1 MPNNSYLRGRKLEW
15 DIQKLF
21 KDNGYSAMRTS
32 GSHGFADV
40 IITRKAGDAL
50 DLTRPI
56 AIAEVDEVL
65 DGWLPVHDPTQIL
78 DPFLFG
84 RKKFLRNG
92 GTQMIHLTPATVILM
107 QMKTTK
113 GRAKKKGKKR
123 VTGSI

>member
-1 MPNNSYLRGRKLEW
+1 
-15 DIQKLF
+15 
-21 KDNGYSAMRTS
+21 MRTS

-56 AIAEVDEVL
+56 TMTELDEVL
-65 DGWLPVHDPTQIL
+65 AGWLPVHDPTQIL

-84 RKKFLRNG
+84 KKKLLRNG
-92 GTQMIHLTPATVILM
+92 GSQMIHLTPATVILM

-113 GRAKKKGKKR
+113 GKAKKKKGGK
-123 VTGSI
+123 

>member
-15 DIQKLF
+15 TIQKLF
-21 KDNGYSAMRTS
+21 KDKGYSAMRTS

-56 AIAEVDEVL
+56 TMTELDEVL
-65 DGWLPVHDPTQIL
+65 ADWLPVHDPTQIL

-84 RKKFLRNG
+84 KIKRLRNG
-92 GTQMIHLTPATVILM
+92 GSQMIHLTPATVILM

-113 GRAKKKGKKR
+113 GKATKKVKA
-123 VTGSI
+123 